1 MRREARKHLYDIE
14 RATYLLAEF
23 KTAVRRRAER

>member
-1 MRREARKHLYDIE
+1 MRLGARKYLYDIQ